1 MDSGCYR
8 LHIKISRDIKV
19 IVGALGQCLFLK
31 GNYIY
36 TGSALKNLSK
46 RVERHYRKEK
56 KLHWHIDYL
65 TAHKFVK
72 IEYIELIYTSE
83 KIECELNLQ
92 LFKDY
97 DVSVPFKGFGS
108 SDCKCCPTHFVKIVD
123 E

>member
-19 IVGALGQCLFLK
+19 IVGALGQCSIPK

-46 RVERHYRKEK
+46 RVERHYRKDK

-65 TAHKFVK
+65 TINRFVK
-72 IEYIELIYTSE
+72 IDYIELIYTSE

-92 LFKDY
+92 LFSDY
-97 DVSVPFKGFGS
+97 NVSVPVKGFGS
-108 SDCKCCPTHFVKIVD
+108 SDCKCCPAHLVKIVD
-123 E
+123 G